1 MSTPSWLRRL
11 IASWRINI
19 IGLPAAMSTPSLAAT
34 ALIMASWEVKI
45 ICSPAMST
53 PSWLRPL
60 IASWKVKIIG
70 SPAVMST
77 PSLAATADGA
87 QGHKNYSLAFDVY
100 ALVAATANGE
110 LENKHYLLA
119 CDVCALVGRDC
130 HLACRLH

>member
-1 MSTPSWLRRL
+1 LLACNVNALVAATANRELENKNYWLARR
-11 IASWRINI
+11 
-19 IGLPAAMSTPSLAAT
+19 AAT

-45 ICSPAMST
+45 IRSPAMSM

-60 IASWKVKIIG
+60 IVSWKVEIIG

-77 PSLAATADGA
+77 PSLAATADGT

-100 ALVAATANGE
+100 ALVAATANGQ

-130 HLACRLH
+130 HSACRLH